1 MRTVLLL
8 LGVPVFQGGETEAR
22 IPRQSVQALGNGRE
36 IGLGQELVLSL
47 DPDAHAQ
54 DRQLVG
60 FQTVPPVGASV
71 KGVSHC
77 LSETQ
82 KKTKDR
88 GV

>member
-22 IPRQSVQALGNGRE
+22 IPGQSVQALGNGRE
-36 IGLGQELVLSL
+36 IGLGQQLVLSL

-71 KGVSHC
+71 KRVSHC
-77 LSETQ
+77 LSETP
-82 KKTKDR
+82 KN
-88 GV
+88 